1 MTSAASALPG
11 HFSCPVDFEPRLL
24 NHIQRNAQLVAF
36 AQFQQDLPIME
47 SLEPPSKN
55 LLLIQWDTS
64 LDSGQLSLEASVVTF
79 LDQFP
84 IQTRRGNF
92 QRVRKR
98 NQIFNIEYRSY
109 LFTDQLAIAVRNARR
124 LVDVHPQ
131 DRALARS
138 LEFHI
143 N

>member
-1 MTSAASALPG
+1 M
-11 HFSCPVDFEPRLL
+11 
-24 NHIQRNAQLVAF
+24 
-36 AQFQQDLPIME
+36 QFQPDFSFAE
-47 SLEPPSKN
+47 SLKTSSEN

-109 LFTDQLAIAVRNARR
+109 LFADQLAIAVGNARR
-124 LVDVHPQ
+124 SVDVDPQ
-131 DRALARS
+131 ERILARP

-143 N
+143 NQLISLAFCNILK

>member
-1 MTSAASALPG
+1 
-11 HFSCPVDFEPRLL
+11 
-24 NHIQRNAQLVAF
+24 
-36 AQFQQDLPIME
+36 ME
-47 SLEPPSKN
+47 SLETASKN
-55 LLLIQWDTS
+55 FLLIQWDTS

-109 LFTDQLAIAVRNARR
+109 LFADQLAIAVGNACRF
-124 LVDVHPQ
+124 VDENSQ
-131 DRALARS
+131 ERTLARS
-138 LEFHI
+138 FELRLNQLISLTFYNFLNELP
-143 N
+143 

>member
-1 MTSAASALPG
+1 
-11 HFSCPVDFEPRLL
+11 
-24 NHIQRNAQLVAF
+24 
-36 AQFQQDLPIME
+36 ME
-47 SLEPPSKN
+47 SLEPSSKN
-55 LLLIQWDTS
+55 LPLIQWDTS

-109 LFTDQLAIAVRNARR
+109 LFTDQLAIAVGNACS
-124 LVDVHPQ
+124 LVDVDPQ
-131 DRALARS
+131 DRTVARS